1 MKKTTLVA
9 IILTLSI
16 GVAVLVLGF
25 RSLRSPAPNI
35 RIVAVGGKPIGS
47 AAVPYGRRKLRMERQ
62 VDSLPAEPGASGR
75 EEQDIAR
82 LRQDLDAFYQA
93 GDEVRTIV
101 LGELAQEMDRQLKL
115 TEKERLRLERTFRL
129 ASKLQLGV
137 DSVADPADQV
147 ERQRHLLEQLV
158 MRLRIILGDDAR
170 VDMFKERLSGLPRL
184 EYGS

>member
-16 GVAVLVLGF
+16 GVAVLILGF
-25 RSLRSPAPNI
+25 RSRQSLAPNI

-47 AAVPYGRRKLRMERQ
+47 AAVPYGQRKLRIERQ
-62 VDSLPAEPGASGR
+62 VDSLPAETGR
-75 EEQDIAR
+75 EEQDIAS
-82 LRQDLDAFYQA
+82 LRQELDAFYQA
-93 GDEVRTIV
+93 GDEVRTIA